1 MAERC
6 PPAAGLSGGRAN
18 GAGRGRSLLPA
29 PPPLLRT
36 AGRRRLTAV
45 VAGPGLTTAAPS
57 PLRPLFPPLGRRHF
71 ACLRQPAA
79 ERCCEACAGNGP
91 GE

>member
-29 PPPLLRT
+29 PPLLLRT

-45 VAGPGLTTAAPS
+45 AGPGLTAAAPS

-71 ACLRQPAA
+71 ARLRQPAA
-79 ERCCEACAGNGP
+79 AGCCEASAGNGP
-91 GE
+91 GG